1 MSDVNTVA
9 ISGNLSADPEAGN
22 NVVLFCVAVN
32 RSVKKD
38 DGTYGEAASF
48 IDCKVFGNRA
58 APLAQILK
66 KGMPVTV
73 QGELRQDRWQDQDG
87 NNRSKVVVVARE
99 VKLPPRQQQGHAQGQ
114 PQAYAPQAYQAQPYQ
129 PQPYAP
135 QPAPAY
141 QPQAY
146 QAQPYAPEQPKYAP
160 PMAQPPMDQV
170 YDEEIPF

>member
-1 MSDVNTVA
+1 MSSGINTVA
-9 ISGNLSADPEAGN
+9 ISGNVTKDPEPGN
-22 NVVLFCVAVN
+22 GVLRFSVAVN
-32 RSVKKD
+32 RDVKND
-38 DGTYGEAASF
+38 DGSWREEPSYV
-48 IDCKVFGNRA
+48 DCKLFGNRA
-58 APLAQILK
+58 SSLAGILR
-66 KGMPVTV
+66 KGMPVAV
-73 QGELRQDRWQDQDG
+73 QGELRQERWEKDG
-87 NNRSKVVVVARE
+87 QKRSAIVVVVRE
-99 VKLPPRQQQGHAQGQ
+99 VQLPPRQPGQAPAYQ
-114 PQAYAPQAYQAQPYQ
+114 PQAYAPQAYQPQPYQ